1 MRFLIGRAGTGKS
14 ARCAAEI
21 RAAARSDPLGGALL
35 WITPEQGTFTAERM
49 LLGGGAF
56 GGVQNSAFRIQNEG
70 GVGARGVGTFRAQ
83 VLSFRRLASLI
94 GREVGFLEGEHVKP
108 MEDVVRVVLLEDV
121 VRAEKEK
128 LQVFAGVA
136 DRPGFVQKLDA
147 TLRELRQHGHTGES
161 LREMMGRAEAD
172 AITGRKLHDLA
183 VLLDAWGAVMDA
195 RDAWDFEKIM
205 HHAALRMG
213 ESRMI
218 RGGGDAG
225 PAQVWVDGFS
235 AMSALELRML
245 VALAEHAEGVTVTLL
260 ADPESRAIR
269 DLRCAPEEMGLFART
284 ERLYCRMM
292 DLFRKHRVAVAGTTF
307 LRERYRFRAEALR
320 RIEAAF
326 FSGQEKAVAAA
337 GGGRKP
343 KKAAQGASLFDGL
356 FSTAETRSGE
366 ETAAVEIWEC
376 SDPETEVRVAAQ
388 AIRQMAI
395 GNGAGERLR
404 YREIGVIVP
413 DLERYEDALRR
424 IFSEH
429 GIPHF
434 IDQRRG
440 IAHHPVVELLRSAV
454 AIVTSRWD
462 RDEVLLFLKTGL
474 AGIGGED
481 VAVVENYVIEHGIS
495 HVPWSV
501 AWKWFAPNQKD
512 EDDVDVVMAAH
523 ERELLAHV
531 NGVRQRV
538 WESLREWVERCARAE
553 AAEGRGMGAAD
564 FIEGLRQLLSRL
576 KVEEQIAAW
585 VAAARA
591 GGQGDVEL
599 AQVHE
604 QVWRQVQELLEVV
617 ASATAGRERP
627 LEELARILNTAL
639 ETLTLGL
646 IPPTVDQ
653 VLVSSVTRSR
663 VPELRGSLI
672 LGAVEGKFPKVVE
685 EDPILSDGQREFFNA
700 QTADP
705 ISAGSDRQLLEM
717 RYFDYMALTRASEL
731 LVVSYPLADA
741 RGRAV
746 GRSRYVG
753 RLAELLGET
762 RPAALVERSFDA
774 ASRTNVERIGTMEDL
789 LAGVAGWARSRLR
802 QGTAEGGDGRMA
814 GLYNWLAAAREPALA
829 EARELVWA
837 AVRERPAPQLS
848 ASLAAKFFP
857 PGRALRMSVSQL
869 EKFGACPLQYFMH
882 YTLRLRPRA
891 VLEMD
896 VLNLG
901 LLYHRI
907 LEGVYLKILRGEL
920 PWPACDA
927 LTLRRTLEREV
938 DAATEEI
945 HAELAAQTPSYQKMQ
960 ARTRRVLGIVLE
972 GQRRR
977 ACAGEMRPIGVEVGF
992 GLGAEDAPR
1001 GSRAGKVVSLPV
1013 LRIETP
1019 GQRAVE
1025 LNGKIDRVDA
1035 AEEGRGRRVM
1045 VVDYKST
1052 SRRELKLDWVYLGLS
1067 LQLPVYAIVMEELWR
1082 RGQAEAIAAMYVPLG
1097 MSRQKVERAAEA
1109 TNPES
1114 DAFYQMF
1121 TPRGLVDAEGAAA
1134 MDHAVGSQEDEG
1146 GKSAWYKIGFNKKP
1160 PLVPKSGD
1168 MVEHEDFRTVL
1179 EFTRWKIAR
1188 MVDDL
1193 AAGKIAPAPYRAQKE
1208 SPCDACDFFSLC
1220 PFDRASGTYR
1230 DVPRMKREEVL
1241 ERMRLDMGGAA

>member
-1 MRFLIGRAGTGKS
+1 MRLKKFARRRRA
-14 ARCAAEI
+14 I
-21 RAAARSDPLGGALL
+21 RWGALL

-49 LLGGGAF
+49 LLAHGG
-56 GGVQNSAFRIQNEG
+56 
-70 GVGARGVGTFRAQ
+70 GTFRAEA
-83 VLSFRRLASLI
+83 LSFRRLAAQI
-94 GREVGFLEGEHVKP
+94 GREVGFLQGDHVKP

-128 LQVFAGVA
+128 LQIFAGVA
-136 DRPGFVQKLDA
+136 ERPGFVQKLDA

-161 LREMMGRAEAD
+161 LREMMGRAGVD
-172 AITGRKLHDLA
+172 PVTGRKLQDLA

-213 ESRMI
+213 ESALI
-218 RGGGDAG
+218 CGGADGER
-225 PAQVWVDGFS
+225 AQVWVDGFS

-245 VALAEHAEGVTVTLL
+245 VALGEHAGGVTVTLM
-260 ADPESRAIR
+260 ADPDAGGIR

-292 DLFRKHRVAVAGTTF
+292 DLFRKHRVAVSGTEY
-307 LRERYRFRAEALR
+307 LREGYRFRSEGLR
-320 RIEAAF
+320 RVERDLFERADELTTKTPRHRGPPREKKNLTTEDTETTTGQGELF
-326 FSGQEKAVAAA
+326 FSSSVTVDSVSSVVES
-337 GGGRKP
+337 R
-343 KKAAQGASLFDGL
+343 
-356 FSTAETRSGE
+356 RSDLS
-366 ETAAVEIWEC
+366 AVEIWEC

-388 AIRQMAI
+388 AIRQMAV
-395 GNGAGERLR
+395 GNAPEARLR

-413 DLERYEDALRR
+413 DLEGYQDAIRR

-474 AGIGGED
+474 TGISGED

-495 HVPWSV
+495 RVPWSTW
-501 AWKWFAPNQKD
+501 WKWFAPNQKE
-512 EDDVDVVMAAH
+512 EDDVDVVLAEH
-523 ERELLAHV
+523 ERALLAHV
-531 NGVRQRV
+531 NRVRQRA
-538 WESLREWVERCARAE
+538 WEALSPWVDVCARADVSD
-553 AAEGRGMGAAD
+553 GMNAGA
-564 FIEGLRQLLSRL
+564 FVEGLKALLVRL
-576 KVEEQIAAW
+576 KVQEQIVAW
-585 VAAARA
+585 VAAARSGSA
-591 GGQGDVEL
+591 GDVEL
-599 AQVHE
+599 GQVHE
-604 QVWRQVQELLEVV
+604 QVWKQVQEMLEVV
-617 ASATAGRERP
+617 AGATSGRARTI
-627 LEELARILNTAL
+627 EELARILGTAL

-663 VPELRGSLI
+663 VPELRAVMI

-685 EDPILSDGQREFFNA
+685 EDPILSDGQRDFFNE

-705 ISAGSDRQLLEM
+705 IGVGSDRQLLEM
-717 RYFDYMALTRASEL
+717 QFFDYTALTRASEL
-731 LVVSYPLADA
+731 LVVSYPLADG

-746 GRSRYVG
+746 GKSRYVG
-753 RLAELLGET
+753 RLVELLGEGV
-762 RPAALVERSFDA
+762 LVKRAFDA
-774 ASRTNVERIGTMEDL
+774 ASRTSVERIGTVGDL
-789 LAGVAGWARSRLR
+789 LASVVGWVRGRIRGATAAG
-802 QGTAEGGDGRMA
+802 EMDERMKA
-814 GLYNWLAAAREPALA
+814 LYNWVVTTREPGVA

-837 AVRERPAPQLS
+837 AVRERPAPRLG
-848 ASLAAKFFP
+848 AELA
-857 PGRALRMSVSQL
+857 GRFYPAGRDLRMSVSQL
-869 EKFGACPLQYFMH
+869 EKFAACPLQYFMH

-891 VLEMD
+891 VMEMD

-920 PWPACDA
+920 PWPECDA

-945 HAELAAQTPSYQKMQ
+945 HAELAAQTPSYEKMQ

-992 GLGAEDAPR
+992 GMGAENAGGVR
-1001 GSRAGKVVSLPV
+1001 GKVVSLPV

-1019 GQRAVE
+1019 EERAVE

-1035 AEEGRGRRVM
+1035 SGDGSGQQVM

-1052 SRRELKLDWVYLGLS
+1052 SKRELKLDWVYWGLS

-1082 RGQAEAIAAMYVPLG
+1082 GAGSGLAPAEAIAAMYVPLG
-1097 MSRQKVERAAEA
+1097 IARQTVQRAVDAE
-1109 TNPES
+1109 NPET
-1114 DAFYQMF
+1114 DDFYQQF
-1121 TPRGLVDAEGAAA
+1121 SPRGIVDAEGA
-1134 MDHAVGSQEDEG
+1134 V
-1146 GKSAWYKIGFNKKP
+1146 
-1160 PLVPKSGD
+1160 
-1168 MVEHEDFRTVL
+1168 
-1179 EFTRWKIAR
+1179 
-1188 MVDDL
+1188 
-1193 AAGKIAPAPYRAQKE
+1193 AAG
-1208 SPCDACDFFSLC
+1208 SC
-1220 PFDRASGTYR
+1220 
-1230 DVPRMKREEVL
+1230 
-1241 ERMRLDMGGAA
+1241 GGVAGG